1 MNMAVLSLFRSDQEL
16 LALVVNK
23 MLPAAQAMEAG
34 KWGYSAAGPHT
45 LAGADLPD
53 KRAGRESSSAQL

>member
-1 MNMAVLSLFRSDQEL
+1 MVMAVLSLSRSDQESQ
-16 LALVVNK
+16 ALVVNK
-23 MLPAAQAMEAG
+23 VLPAAQAMEAG
-34 KWGYSAAGPHT
+34 KRGYSAAGPHT